1 MKHLR
6 DIKGNHEINKPKQQ
20 QQQQQQQKTKKVK

>member
-6 DIKGNHEINKPKQQ
+6 DIKGNHETNKPKQ